1 MRKLIK
7 SRSRERDRDRGRERG
22 HDHIHSLTPTRSES
36 CEGLPC
42 HDNGSFVSSQGSA
55 ESGANSLDD
64 SLSPKRSSSEYD
76 LSYPPDLPIG
86 QGETVCPSGPLT
98 GQGESGYPVYHRPS
112 RTPPAHETGVGGT
125 THGGTPP
132 PIPPRI
138 GQKIKRSASHTGLLN
153 TDEPIGEGDS
163 NPLLN
168 HWRVMMDRIR
178 SNL

>member
-7 SRSRERDRDRGRERG
+7 SRSRERDRDRGRDQGRER
-22 HDHIHSLTPTRSES
+22 DRIRSLTPTRSES

-76 LSYPPDLPIG
+76 LSHPPDPPIG
-86 QGETVCPSGPLT
+86 QGET
-98 GQGESGYPVYHRPS
+98 GYPIHRRPP
-112 RTPPAHETGVGGT
+112 RTPPVNQTGVGET
-125 THGGTPP
+125 THGGTLP

-138 GQKIKRSASHTGLLN
+138 AQTDKRPASHAGLLN
-153 TDEPIGEGDS
+153 MDGPIGEGDC
-163 NPLLN
+163 NPLVN
-168 HWRVMMDRIR
+168 HWRVMKDRIL
-178 SNL
+178 SNF